1 MYWKK
6 IILMVSAVC
15 LMNFGAAAAADK
27 WQDLKPGADYNYKQL
42 KFESSQT
49 GATLIFSDSPEYV
62 KDYGVLYEDNLQG
75 DIRIFYYHV
84 NDKWPQAKIAV
95 LVQNNDLAAANIK
108 INRTA
113 MPKPSIHWLAGAK
126 AVQQAYFDKQKPYSF
141 KLNMFEKVDLLS
153 GTDGLV
159 YNRDELAQGII
170 ELHADKPV
178 NIKII
183 SLPISADVREY
194 ADIAPQIP
202 ADDVRP
208 IPLRGTFSQADRQVV
223 IQPFDLV
230 YGMAG
235 VTIADGDID
244 KFAVGIDAMTG
255 KKAENYGNYGVFYEI
270 YFQNKTEDKM
280 TVRLNAAAGLI
291 AGQLMIGDSKGKKM
305 RKVNF
310 PESGLNFGETGL
322 ETVSLGEYPAGFKGK
337 IIFSP
342 PGTSNLPIRLF
353 FYKAEE

>member
-27 WQDLKPGADYNYKQL
+27 WQDLKSGADYNYKQL

-49 GATLIFSDSPEYV
+49 GPTLIFSDSPEYV

-126 AVQQAYFDKQKPYSF
+126 AVQQAYFGKQKPYSF

-153 GTDGLV
+153 GTDGLA

-170 ELHADKPV
+170 ELHTDKPV
-178 NIKII
+178 NIKVI

-202 ADDVRP
+202 ADDVRQ
-208 IPLRGTFSQADRQVV
+208 IPLRGTFAQADRQVT
-223 IQPFDLV
+223 IQPFNLV

-280 TVRLNAAAGLI
+280 TVRLNAVAGLI